1 MTEKEFTINWIE
13 KIKQELKNFPDDFN
27 SSSVNK
33 TLELPG
39 KNLLLTPP
47 LFDIYEIV
55 DNDGN
60 IVFHVNNFYE
70 AKYIIYSNRNK
81 PLKIF
86 LPVNQDDIKSAVE
99 SYENY
104 LDNLLRSI
112 EKDFKENFP
121 RSKNFPL
128 ISTQIFNSL
137 NLVRL

>member
-1 MTEKEFTINWIE
+1 MNEKEFTIKWIE
-13 KIKQELKNFPDDFN
+13 KIKQELKNFPNDFN
-27 SSSVNK
+27 LSSENK
-33 TLELPG
+33 TCELPG

-47 LFDIYEIV
+47 LFDSYEIV

-81 PLKIF
+81 PKKIF
-86 LPVNQDDIKSAVE
+86 LPITEDDIKSAVE

-104 LDNLLRSI
+104 LDNLLRNI

-121 RSKNFPL
+121 KSKNFPL

>member
-1 MTEKEFTINWIE
+1 MTEKEFTIKWIE
-13 KIKQELKNFPDDFN
+13 KIKQELKNFPDDFK
-27 SSSVNK
+27 SSSENK
-33 TLELPG
+33 TFELPG

-47 LFDIYEIV
+47 LFDSYEIV
-55 DNDGN
+55 DSDGN
-60 IVFHVNNFYE
+60 IIYHVNNFYE

-81 PLKIF
+81 PKKIF
-86 LPVNQDDIKSAVE
+86 LPINENDIKLAVE

-121 RSKNFPL
+121 QSKNFPL